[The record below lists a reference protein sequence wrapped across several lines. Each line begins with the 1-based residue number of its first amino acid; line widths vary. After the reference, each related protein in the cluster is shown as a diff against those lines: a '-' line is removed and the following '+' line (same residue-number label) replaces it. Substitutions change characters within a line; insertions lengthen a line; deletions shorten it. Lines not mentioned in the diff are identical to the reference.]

1 MIRLPILSALTAAL
15 VSFGATQASACTT
28 PANVNALATEVASGL
43 NAHRAANGLP
53 QVAFNRRLGQAAMNH
68 ACDMS
73 ANGFFGHNGSNGSDI
88 VQRVNSTGYRQCLV
102 AENLAWGYP
111 RSEQIVSGWMNS
123 AGHRANMLHPRVAE
137 FGVAIT
143 EGPKGPNWVLVLA
156 RGC

>member
-1 MIRLPILSALTAAL
+1 MFRRLIMTATAACFAT
-15 VSFGATQASACTT
+15 FGATQASACTT
-28 PANVNALATEVASGL
+28 PANVNALATEIAQGL

-53 QVAFNRRLGQAAMNH
+53 QVSFNRRLGRAAMNH

-73 ANGFFGHNGSNGSDI
+73 NNGFFGHSGSNGSDI
-88 VQRVNSTGYRQCLV
+88 VQRVNSTGYKQCLV

-111 RSEQIVSGWMNS
+111 RSEQIVTGWMNS

-143 EGPKGPNWVLVLA
+143 DGAKGPNWVLVLA

>member
-1 MIRLPILSALTAAL
+1 MFRKLFNSAIAGAFLT
-15 VSFGATQASACTT
+15 FGASQAAACTT
-28 PANVNALATEVASGL
+28 PANVNAMATEIAQGL
-43 NAHRAANGLP
+43 NAHRAANGLS
-53 QVAFNRRLGQAAMNH
+53 QLSFNRQLGQAAMSH

-73 ANGFFGHNGSNGSDI
+73 NNGFFGHSGSNGSDI

-143 EGPKGPNWVLVLA
+143 DGAKGPNWVLVLA
-156 RGC
+156 KKC